1 MNIRPARSLD
11 ESAIRALLARFPE
24 TVMQEHL
31 PRPEEFFV
39 AEENGIIACCAL
51 EVYSKRIA
59 EIRSLAVLPEYRG
72 RGIATQLVEA
82 CMDAARTQGIYEL
95 LAITSAVEFFEKR
108 GFGTFNNE
116 KYALIRVL
124 G

>member
-11 ESAIRALLARFPE
+11 EPAIRALLARFPE

-116 KYALIRVL
+116 KYALIRAL